1 MRAPNEDGRIVRRV
15 ALMAVLVG
23 LAMVLRPATASA
35 QSNSAEL
42 PTAEPTATNVRPSL
56 FPMFNRITPAF
67 STTSRSLFRR
77 RGPRGA
83 KYDYASQTVWLAANV
98 HDMLPRAAAPYW
110 PSALRVSGGRRGMG
124 AGVPAEYVVGLDL
137 DASRLPGNHPVWVR
151 AKQLLHAVRLP
162 GPALVMGPGRT
173 RAMALYW

>member
-35 QSNSAEL
+35 QSNSAEV

-137 DASRLPGNHPVWVR
+137 DASRLPGNHPVWVQ

-162 GPALVMGPGRT
+162 GPALVMGPGGT